1 MKKMIFILV
10 ALSFVFTGCNLQ
22 NEATQEVV
30 NKSVKVVVNMDKP
43 GFGADTRAPRVGWE
57 NGDEVVVSLGSPM
70 FCLKLIYND
79 GGWTTEAWVDEE
91 FDGGTFTKGDEDIL
105 DEIFADYLDDDEYE
119 LELTDVMA
127 AYFSSGV
134 KEISWGPVT
143 RAVEKGI
150 NIDTYASV
158 EAWGECIMTCE
169 DGEAVIKRTDGG
181 FELTLDITMVPRV
194 AQFTIRDLELDDI
207 GEDSESGFRIIAN
220 YGPVNMCA
228 GGTFRN
234 NGTISLHNWSD
245 SELESQGA
253 VAYNNADG
261 VSFYAVPWSSNADI
275 PEYLRTW
282 YEEEEGI
289 NFVLERYFYKMGVG
303 YIIDFS
309 IPNGSDWVRNFGPKT
324 VRVGDAVIMDG
335 PYTPGAEGWE

>member
-1 MKKMIFILV
+1 MKKMIFV
-10 ALSFVFTGCNLQ
+10 WAALSLIFAGCSSE
-22 NEATQEVV
+22 NEDIQMDAKKT
-30 NKSVKVVVNMDKP
+30 VKVVVNMDKP
-43 GFGADTRAPRVGWE
+43 SFGEVTRAPRRGWE
-57 NGDEVVVSLGSPM
+57 DGDEVVVSLGSPM

-143 RAVEKGI
+143 RLVEKGI

-194 AQFTIRDLELDDI
+194 AQFTIRDLELDQILETQVD
-207 GEDSESGFRIIAN
+207 EQSFRLIAN
-220 YGPVNMCA
+220 YGPVNMCS
-228 GGTFRN
+228 GGTFRS
-234 NGTISLHNWSD
+234 NGISLNNWSD
-245 SELESQGA
+245 STFESQGA
-253 VAYNNADG
+253 FAYNNADG
-261 VSFYAVPWSSNADI
+261 VSFYAVPWSSNDDI
-275 PEYLRTW
+275 PEDMRSW
-282 YEEEEGI
+282 YEEDHHI
-289 NFVLERYFYKMGVG
+289 DFNASPDFYKTVD
-303 YIIDFS
+303 YIIEFS
-309 IPNGSDWVRNFGPKT
+309 KPNGIGWARNFGPKT

>member
-1 MKKMIFILV
+1 MKKMIFV
-10 ALSFVFTGCNLQ
+10 WAALSLIFAGCSSE
-22 NEATQEVV
+22 NEDIQTDAKKT
-30 NKSVKVVVNMDKP
+30 VKVVVNMDKP

-57 NGDEVVVSLGSPM
+57 NGDEVVVSLDSPM

-119 LELTDVMA
+119 LVLTDVMA

-143 RAVEKGI
+143 RLVEHGI

-169 DGEAVIKRTDGG
+169 DGEVVIKRTDGG

-275 PEYLRTW
+275 PEYLRDW
-282 YEEEEGI
+282 YEEDCG
-289 NFVLERYFYKMGVG
+289 
-303 YIIDFS
+303 IDFDVNTDYYKTVDYEIEFS
-309 IPNGSDWVRNFGPKT
+309 LPNGSDWARNFGPKT

>member
-1 MKKMIFILV
+1 MKKMIFVWV
-10 ALSFVFTGCNLQ
+10 ALSFIFTGCSLQ
-22 NEATQEVV
+22 NDDIQEIA
-30 NKSVKVVVNMDKP
+30 NKAVKVVINMDKP
-43 GFGADTRAPRVGWE
+43 GFGKDTRAPRVGWE
-57 NGDEVVVSLGSPM
+57 DGDEVVVSLGSPM

-119 LELTDVMA
+119 LELTNVMA

-143 RAVEKGI
+143 RAVEHGI
-150 NIDTYASV
+150 NIDTYASA
-158 EAWGECIMTCE
+158 EMWGECIMTCE
-169 DGEAVIKRTDGG
+169 DGTGLIKRTDGG
-181 FELTLDITMVPRV
+181 FELTLDITMVPQV

-207 GEDSESGFRIIAN
+207 IKEYDSEMRIIAS

-245 SELESQGA
+245 SERESQGA
-253 VAYNNADG
+253 MAYENADG

-275 PEYLRTW
+275 PECLRDW
-282 YEEEEGI
+282 YEEDCGI
-289 NFVLERYFYKMGVG
+289 DFDVNTNFYKTVD
-303 YIIDFS
+303 YEIEFS
-309 IPNGSDWVRNFGPKT
+309 KPNGIGLARNFGPKT

-335 PYTPGAEGWE
+335 PHTPGAEGWE

>member
-1 MKKMIFILV
+1 MKKMIFVWV
-10 ALSFVFTGCNLQ
+10 ALSFIFTGCSLQ
-22 NEATQEVV
+22 NDDIQEIA
-30 NKSVKVVVNMDKP
+30 NKAVKVVINMDKP
-43 GFGADTRAPRVGWE
+43 GFGKDTRAPRVGWE
-57 NGDEVVVSLGSPM
+57 DGDEVVVSLGSPM

-105 DEIFADYLDDDEYE
+105 DEIFADYLYDDEYE

-143 RAVEKGI
+143 RAVEHGI
-150 NIDTYASV
+150 NIDTYASA
-158 EAWGECIMTCE
+158 EMWGECIMTCE
-169 DGEAVIKRTDGG
+169 DGTGLIKRTDGG
-181 FELTLDITMVPRV
+181 FELTLDITMVPQV

-207 GEDSESGFRIIAN
+207 IKEYDSEMRIIAS

-245 SELESQGA
+245 SERESQGA
-253 VAYNNADG
+253 MAYENADG

-275 PEYLRTW
+275 PECLRDW
-282 YEEEEGI
+282 YEEDCGI
-289 NFVLERYFYKMGVG
+289 DFDVNTDFYKTVD
-303 YIIDFS
+303 YEIEFS
-309 IPNGSDWVRNFGPKT
+309 KQNGIGWARNFGPKT
-324 VRVGDAVIMDG
+324 VMVGDAVIMDG
-335 PYTPGAEGWE
+335 PNTPGAEGWE

>member
-1 MKKMIFILV
+1 MKKMIFVWV
-10 ALSFVFTGCNLQ
+10 ALSFIFTGCSLQ
-22 NEATQEVV
+22 NDDIQEIA
-30 NKSVKVVVNMDKP
+30 NKAVKVVINMDKP
-43 GFGADTRAPRVGWE
+43 GFGKDTRAPRVGWE
-57 NGDEVVVSLGSPM
+57 DGDEVVVSLGSPM

-143 RAVEKGI
+143 RAVEHGI
-150 NIDTYASV
+150 NIDTYASA
-158 EAWGECIMTCE
+158 EMWGECIMTCE
-169 DGEAVIKRTDGG
+169 DGTSLIKRTDDG

-207 GEDSESGFRIIAN
+207 IKEYDSEMRIIAS

-245 SELESQGA
+245 SDIESQGA

-275 PEYLRTW
+275 PECLRDW
-282 YEEEEGI
+282 YEEDCGI
-289 NFVLERYFYKMGVG
+289 DFDVNTDFYKTVD
-303 YIIDFS
+303 YEIEFS
-309 IPNGSDWVRNFGPKT
+309 KPNGIGWARNFGPKT